1 MKTLTKLLI
10 ALAAMVLLGTA
21 LLMASISL
29 MHRRSRNEISDLVAE
44 IRPQMPFT
52 AVTNRLGA
60 PFCVFTNAQHIL
72 AWGTTT
78 DPRILTNSVLYMFMH
93 RAIPFR
99 WVCVYTDTQE
109 SEVVYASWKD
119 M

>member
-1 MKTLTKLLI
+1 MKTFAKILI
-10 ALAAMVLLGTA
+10 ALVAMVLLGTG
-21 LLMASISL
+21 LLMASISW
-29 MHRRSRNEISDLVAE
+29 MHRRSRNEISELVSE
-44 IRPQMPFT
+44 IRPQMPFA

-60 PFCVFTNAQHIL
+60 PSRVFTNAQHIQ

-78 DPRILTNSVLYMFMH
+78 DPRILTNSVLHMFVH
-93 RAIPFR
+93 HAIPFR

-109 SEVVYASWKD
+109 LEVVYASWKD